1 MIPKGS
7 HIIGKNIKKCQLR
20 PRDTSIS
27 DVHICITFHD
37 NSVLTLKDLNSGNGT
52 KLNGSTII
60 PVTEYPLNNG
70 DIIEIG
76 ITKLKV
82 VLEEVVQ

>member
-20 PRDTSIS
+20 PRDTYIS
-27 DVHICITFHD
+27 DVHVCITFHD
-37 NSVLTLKDLNSGNGT
+37 NAVLTIKDLNSGNGT
-52 KLNGSTII
+52 LLNGSSLI
-60 PVTEYPLNNG
+60 PVTEYTLQNG

-76 ITKLKV
+76 VTKLKV
-82 VLEEVVQ
+82 VVEEVM